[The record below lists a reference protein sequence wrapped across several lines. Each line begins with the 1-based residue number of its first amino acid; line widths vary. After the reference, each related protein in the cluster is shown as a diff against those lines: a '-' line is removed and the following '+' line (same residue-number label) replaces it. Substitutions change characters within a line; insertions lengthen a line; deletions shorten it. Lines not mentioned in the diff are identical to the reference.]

1 MTEAQ
6 PYTFQVVVDCGDP
19 HPLADWW
26 AQVLGWD
33 VEPQDEGFIRSM
45 IEQGFASDAD
55 TTRHQGALV
64 WASGAAIRHPD
75 GLERAPR
82 ILFQQVPEAKT
93 VKNRVHLDLRSAAT
107 PSPAEKDRLLALGAT
122 EIGAG
127 TQGPQVAW
135 VVLQDPEGNELCL
148 PVPPP
153 AA

>member
-6 PYTFQVVVDCGDP
+6 PYTVQVVVDCAEP

-26 AQVLGWD
+26 AEVLGWD

-55 TTRHQGALV
+55 TTRHKGGLV

-82 ILFQQVPEAKT
+82 ILFQQVPEPKT
-93 VKNRVHLDLRSAAT
+93 VKNRVHLDLRSTSA
-107 PSPAEKDRLLALGAT
+107 PSLEEQDRLVAMGAT
-122 EIGAG
+122 EVGGG

-148 PVPPP
+148 PVPP
-153 AA
+153 AT